1 MRPPLWPGFSGARS
15 TMSFPMSP
23 RLAPLKAILAKL
35 DPAADTHGA
44 VAAASSRRCAIRGRQ
59 TPPPRMKPYR
69 GPPMTL
75 GNAAAAMVRLI
86 V

>member
-1 MRPPLWPGFSGARS
+1 
-15 TMSFPMSP
+15 MSFPMSP

-59 TPPPRMKPYR
+59 TPPRMKPYR
-69 GPPMTL
+69 WPPMTL